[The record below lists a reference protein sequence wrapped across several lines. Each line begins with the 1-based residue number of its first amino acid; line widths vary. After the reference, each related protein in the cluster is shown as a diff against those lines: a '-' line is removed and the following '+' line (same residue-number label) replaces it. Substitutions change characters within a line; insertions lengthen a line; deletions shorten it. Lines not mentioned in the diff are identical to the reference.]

1 MCDSPQ
7 LVGSSDIA
15 AALGVTRQAVDHRLR
30 TDPRAPAPAAVVNR
44 TATWGG
50 TRVWWRAD
58 IDRWLGGADPGR
70 WAKIP
75 GGCR

>member
-50 TRVWWRAD
+50 TRVWWRSD
-58 IDRWLGGADPGR
+58 IDRWLGGADPDR
-70 WAKIP
+70 WARRP
-75 GGCR
+75 GRR